1 MGNALDWIGEGLRM
15 GVRNRRKEEEEGR
28 EEEEEGR
35 EVVQVV
41 CSRKYLISSSIYVNI
56 KYKYLIHVFIE

>member
-1 MGNALDWIGEGLRM
+1 M